1 MVEHSSLSKNQK
13 RLIYRAN
20 HRGTKEMDWLM
31 GKFIE
36 ATIADMDEEKVAH
49 IDALLK
55 LSEPEIEGWLMKKSS
70 DYPSEFS
77 ELIKEIQAF
86 HDL

>member
-1 MVEHSSLSKNQK
+1 MVEHSSLTDKQK

-31 GKFIE
+31 GKYIE
-36 ATIADMDEEKVAH
+36 ATIALMDESKVDH
-49 IDALLK
+49 VDALLK
-55 LSEPEIEGWLMKKSS
+55 LAEPEIEGWLMGKTS
-70 DYPSEFS
+70 DYPDEFA

-86 HDL
+86 HKL